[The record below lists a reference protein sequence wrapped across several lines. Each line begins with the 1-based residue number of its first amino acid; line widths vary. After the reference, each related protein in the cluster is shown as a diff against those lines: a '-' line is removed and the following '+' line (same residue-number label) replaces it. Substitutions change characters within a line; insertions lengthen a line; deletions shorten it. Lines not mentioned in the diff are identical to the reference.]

1 MNILT
6 WVMKMQ
12 SEVLIIKDDL
22 YQFNDKKTKIPSDM
36 LVIKDDLYVFDECN
50 DRINNDAA
58 AKPEKNY
65 LIECPFE
72 SVKDNEISLDTCR
85 GCYWN
90 NGVINNLEGVPVKVK
105 CVYGFH
111 NNYVVQVF
119 SDYHAE

>member
-1 MNILT
+1 MSSKTL
-6 WVMKMQ
+6 M
-12 SEVLIIKDDL
+12 IKDDL
-22 YQFNDKKTKIPSDM
+22 YQFDGKKTKIPSDM
-36 LVIKDDLYVFDECN
+36 LVIKDNEFVFN
-50 DRINNDAA
+50 DVDDWAH
-58 AKPEKNY
+58 KKEKKY
-65 LIECPFE
+65 LVECPFE
-72 SVKDNEISLDTCR
+72 SIKDNEISLDTCR